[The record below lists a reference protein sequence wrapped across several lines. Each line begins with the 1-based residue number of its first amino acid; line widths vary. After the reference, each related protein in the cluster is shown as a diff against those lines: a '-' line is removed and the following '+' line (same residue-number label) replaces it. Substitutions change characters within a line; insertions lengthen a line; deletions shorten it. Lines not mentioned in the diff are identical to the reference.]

1 MNKKFVYQVG
11 NNKKVMDILVA
22 DMQESKCAK
31 GSSDLRFCNTQSHGI
46 FKVMLNFQQSQ
57 FTIFHVVVIPC
68 EGAAA

>member
-1 MNKKFVYQVG
+1 
-11 NNKKVMDILVA
+11 MDILVA